1 MHLRTKV
8 PDCERF
14 EVGVGVFD
22 DEVANFLF
30 RIIKACIEN
39 RQKMTEVDLIYLL
52 VDDFDISLMIAAAY
66 GYANEAL

>member
-8 PDCERF
+8 MDCEKF

-30 RIIKACIEN
+30 RLVKACIQN
-39 RQKMTEVDLIYLL
+39 SLKVTKVDLIYLL

-66 GYANEAL
+66 GFANEAI

>member
-8 PDCERF
+8 MDCEKF

-30 RIIKACIEN
+30 RLVKACI
-39 RQKMTEVDLIYLL
+39 
-52 VDDFDISLMIAAAY
+52 
-66 GYANEAL
+66 